1 MTELSD
7 KEQARIDDLMRIVPK
22 NLSTVLEIGA
32 RHGVLTRL
40 LLNHFEHVT
49 ALDLAMPSFRMDR
62 VTPVKGDVRNLEFP
76 DQSFDCV
83 FCTEVLEHVPGVEQ
97 AAREI
102 SRVARHAIVIG
113 VPYKQDLRVARLTC
127 QTCRKSTP
135 AWGHVNSFDERRLG
149 ELFPQWHPTNSYV
162 GQQRARTNRIA
173 AWLQDIGSNP
183 YGPYDQ
189 EEPCI
194 HCRAKLTAPT
204 DLTLPERL
212 AVAAGIRLQNLHTRF
227 TVPHANWIHVVFGR

>member
-1 MTELSD
+1 
-7 KEQARIDDLMRIVPK
+7 
-22 NLSTVLEIGA
+22 
-32 RHGVLTRL
+32 
-40 LLNHFEHVT
+40 
-49 ALDLAMPSFRMDR
+49 
-62 VTPVKGDVRNLEFP
+62 VKGDVRNLEFP

-83 FCTEVLEHVPGVEQ
+83 FCTEVMEHVPGVEQ

-127 QTCRKSTP
+127 QTCHKSTP

-162 GQQRARTNRIA
+162 GTQQNRTNRIA

-183 YGPYDQ
+183 Y
-189 EEPCI
+189 EPTRKSLVSI
-194 HCRAKLTAPT
+194 A
-204 DLTLPERL
+204 E
-212 AVAAGIRLQNLHTRF
+212 QN
-227 TVPHANWIHVVFGR
+227 